1 MYDEPDDTYCLNSN
15 FPRSASCPS
24 LELYRTSLLP
34 EFERKRAL
42 SDYHVYSYDDN
53 DNPTLL
59 SRHSES
65 DLFRINKTKTFR
77 ERNEPPFDTGEV
89 LARVVHALGNIT
101 VRDEENNEEDNVQDT
116 DTITSAISLKSSEH
130 EYSIPPEKPRLR
142 AVSAYRKPSL
152 TPIECPH
159 KWTWNGTNS
168 QIQEFRNIRDKLNIK
183 EDAIVQLNIPDKNHS
198 CSVKIDEPSIKPLI
212 PSLHINKFNQN
223 TKINQIHKLSPDHH
237 QKRYSIVGHDVN
249 HENLLHKRRPS
260 RIGYLKPLQNS
271 SSRRP
276 SIFEIQENKA
286 DKNILENTTIAD
298 LIRVLETAHT
308 LNNSSN
314 DPVLQELLGVS
325 QTMQSKCS
333 NNRRASMYPR
343 FTDQHPVIQQ
353 NVPFLNKTL
362 RQRDDQLPLSRPD
375 LNIFTAQR
383 RSSIYPNP
391 LRRSSITNSTITTS
405 IKQRRQSMRPSH
417 WMNNNHNDTTE
428 VTGRFTVSKGLI
440 LRPTNSFRMHK
451 NFLRR
456 TAVQSSQNSLS
467 ELNEKSD
474 DKIV

>member
-1 MYDEPDDTYCLNSN
+1 MYDEPDDTYSLNNN

-24 LELYRTSLLP
+24 LQLYRTNILP

-42 SDYHVYSYDDN
+42 SDYHVYSYDD
-53 DNPTLL
+53 DIPTMM

-65 DLFRINKTKTFR
+65 DLFRINKTKTFG
-77 ERNEPPFDTGEV
+77 ERNEPAFDTGEV

-101 VRDEENNEEDNVQDT
+101 VRDEENNDEDNMQDT
-116 DTITSAISLKSSEH
+116 DTITSAISIKSSER
-130 EYSIPPEKPRLR
+130 EYSIPPDKPRLR

-152 TPIECPH
+152 TPIESPH
-159 KWTWNGTNS
+159 KWTWNGTNA
-168 QIQEFRNIRDKLNIK
+168 QIQEFRNIRDKLNIT
-183 EDAIVQLNIPDKNHS
+183 EDAIVQLKVPDKNLS
-198 CSVKIDEPSIKPLI
+198 CTVKIDEPSIKPLI
-212 PSLHINKFNQN
+212 PSLHVNKFNQN
-223 TKINQIHKLSPDHH
+223 SKVNQLHKLGVDHH

-249 HENLLHKRRPS
+249 HENIVHKRRPS
-260 RIGYLKPLQNS
+260 RIGYLKPPQNP

-276 SIFEIQENKA
+276 SIFEIQENTA
-286 DKNILENTTIAD
+286 DKNLLENTTIAD

-325 QTMQSKCS
+325 PTIQSKRS
-333 NNRRASMYPR
+333 NNNRRASMYPR
-343 FTDQHPVIQQ
+343 FSDQHPVTQQ
-353 NVPFLNKTL
+353 KIPFLNRNLIT
-362 RQRDDQLPLSRPD
+362 RDDQLPLSRPD
-375 LNIFTAQR
+375 LNIFAQR
-383 RSSIYPNP
+383 RSSVHPNP

-417 WMNNNHNDTTE
+417 WMNNNYNDTTE
-428 VTGRFTVSKGLI
+428 VTGRFTVSKR
-440 LRPTNSFRMHK
+440 LRPTNSFRMHN

-456 TAVQSSQNSLS
+456 TVVQSSQNSLS